1 MFNGGPICWSSQRQ
15 TIVALSTAEAEYIA
29 LAHRTKE
36 AIWLRQI
43 FDELAIPIESV
54 PMFVDNQSAIKLA
67 SNTEFHKRSKHIDVS
82 FRFVRDVISR
92 KEIEIHYEQSK
103 QQLADIF
110 TKPLPAKQFCF
121 LRERINMSDDSK

>member
-15 TIVALSTAEAEYIA
+15 NIVALSTAEAKYIA
-29 LAHRTKE
+29 LTHGTKE
-36 AIWLRQI
+36 AIWLRQMI
-43 FDELAIPIESV
+43 SELEISIASV

-67 SNTEFHKRSKHIDVS
+67 SNTEFHKRSKHIDVR
-82 FRFVRDVISR
+82 FHFVRDVISD
-92 KEIEIHYEQSK
+92 KKIEIHYVPSK

-110 TKPLPAKQFCF
+110 TKPLPAQQFCF